1 MSRRR
6 RKSSSSRRRTA
17 AVGRGALAE
26 AAAGGGG
33 ATAAAAKGRGA
44 AAASGVGA
52 AEAAGRKTAGA
63 RGGGGWGRNLMAS
76 WRRSWPA
83 SRSQVSSR
91 CYIFTGDNGEFM
103 RAAAVNQEVNMTLS
117 DIYCRLSTPI
127 YTNTGVF
134 IKCLSISIRLHT
146 PVFSLFFISWKFHI
160 QEN

>member
-6 RKSSSSRRRTA
+6 RKSSSSRRRRTA

-26 AAAGGGG
+26 AAAAGGGG
-33 ATAAAAKGRGA
+33 ATAAATKGRGA

-63 RGGGGWGRNLMAS
+63 RGGGGWGQNLMAS
-76 WRRSWPA
+76 WKRSWPA

-127 YTNTGVF
+127 YTNTGVS
-134 IKCLSISIRLHT
+134 IKCL
-146 PVFSLFFISWKFHI
+146 
-160 QEN
+160 